1 VLEIAADDFF
11 VGVNLKDEF
20 RLQTLVRRV
29 LLNPV
34 NEQVGELVDDAQN
47 NLLWKDR
54 AFAIRAIVQWLG

>member
-1 VLEIAADDFF
+1 MLEIAADDFL
-11 VGVNLKDEF
+11 VGVDLKDEF

-47 NLLWKDR
+47 NLLRKDR
-54 AFAIRAIVQWLG
+54 AFAIRAIVQ

>member
-1 VLEIAADDFF
+1 VLEIAADDFL
-11 VGVNLKDEF
+11 VGVDLKDEF

-47 NLLWKDR
+47 NLENLR
-54 AFAIRAIVQWLG
+54 FIRDDIL

>member
-1 VLEIAADDFF
+1 MLEIAADDFL
-11 VGVNLKDEF
+11 VGVDLKDEF

-47 NLLWKDR
+47 NLENLR
-54 AFAIRAIVQWLG
+54 FIRDDIL